1 MLVNDVE
8 NSAFFLCVRA
18 LEEGGGIIEN
28 KKQFKIS

>member
-8 NSAFFLCVRA
+8 NSAFFCVRA

>member
-8 NSAFFLCVRA
+8 NSAFFVRTRIGR
-18 LEEGGGIIEN
+18 GGGEIIEN